1 MVLSGQAGL
10 LILEKQEEKQEIKD
24 IIANREEGYGY
35 QLKVAR
41 NEKDLTTTDV
51 ARELKLDEK
60 IIIALESEDQG
71 SLPVSAF
78 VCGYIRNYARFLN
91 IQPEPLVEYYK
102 REYRSNCSDP
112 ELKITRGKGIQGHTE
127 KPAFIMPVFGIAVA
141 ALLLFG
147 GWKLWQYVSSEYQT
161 KEPDKELNKDQDKD
175 SGFLI
180 PIAAESS
187 DNSAIDE
194 DPSQLSLPEP
204 DKDSLLPM
212 SESTADAPVSDIKTS
227 EPATAGTADKMAV
240 EKDADLQK
248 KVAEELNKDAGN
260 EVISTPVADKEDNV
274 VTDSG
279 TVAEPQT
286 GTAPVSQDL
295 FLKFNGDSWIVIK
308 DATGKKLATGLKRAG
323 QTLSLKGQPPYNL
336 FLGNGRVVDV
346 SIHGKKYDHSRYINN
361 KNIARFSVE

>member
-1 MVLSGQAGL
+1 M
-10 LILEKQEEKQEIKD
+10 EKQEIKD

-35 QLKVAR
+35 QLKIAR
-41 NEKDLTTTDV
+41 NEKNLATTDV

-60 IIIALESEDQG
+60 IIIALESEDQN

-112 ELKITRGKGIQGHTE
+112 ELKITRGKGIQEHTE
-127 KPAFIMPVFGIAVA
+127 KPAFIMSVIGIAVV

-147 GWKLWQYVSSEYQT
+147 GWQLWQYVSSEYLN

-175 SGFLI
+175 NGFLI

-187 DNSAIDE
+187 DNSVLDE

-204 DKDSLLPM
+204 DKNSLLPM
-212 SESTADAPVSDIKTS
+212 SESTADTPVSDIKTS
-227 EPATAGTADKMAV
+227 EPATAGIADKIAV
-240 EKDADLQK
+240 EKEAELQK
-248 KVAEELNKDAGN
+248 KTAEELNKDTGN
-260 EVISTPVADKEDNV
+260 EVISLPIADQEDNV
-274 VTDSG
+274 VTDSEIIA
-279 TVAEPQT
+279 VPQPEQ
-286 GTAPVSQDL
+286 AQPEAVSVSQDL
-295 FLKFNGDSWIVIK
+295 FLQFNGDSWIVIK
-308 DATGKKLATGLKRAG
+308 DVTGKKLATGLKRAG

>member
-1 MVLSGQAGL
+1 M
-10 LILEKQEEKQEIKD
+10 EKQEIKD

-35 QLKVAR
+35 QLKIAR
-41 NEKDLTTTDV
+41 NEKNLTTTDV

-60 IIIALESEDQG
+60 IIIALESEEQS
-71 SLPVSAF
+71 SLPVSVF

-102 REYRSNCSDP
+102 RECCSNCSDP

-127 KPAFIMPVFGIAVA
+127 KPAFIMPVIRIAVA

-147 GWKLWQYVSSEYQT
+147 SWQLWQYVSSEYLN
-161 KEPDKELNKDQDKD
+161 KELDKELNKDQDKD
-175 SGFLI
+175 NGFLI

-187 DNSAIDE
+187 DNSVLDE
-194 DPSQLSLPEP
+194 DPSQLSLSEP
-204 DKDSLLPM
+204 DRNSLQPL
-212 SESTADAPVSDIKTS
+212 SESTADTPVSDIKTS
-227 EPATAGTADKMAV
+227 EPATAGTADKIAV
-240 EKDADLQK
+240 EKEAELQK
-248 KVAEELNKDAGN
+248 KTAEELNKDTGN
-260 EVISTPVADKEDNV
+260 EVISLPIVDKEDNV
-274 VTDSG
+274 VTDSEIIA
-279 TVAEPQT
+279 VPQPE
-286 GTAPVSQDL
+286 AVSVSQDL
-295 FLKFNGDSWIVIK
+295 FLQFNGDSWIVIK

-336 FLGNGRVVDV
+336 LLGNGRVVDV

>member
-1 MVLSGQAGL
+1 M
-10 LILEKQEEKQEIKD
+10 EKQEIKD

-35 QLKVAR
+35 QLKIAR
-41 NEKDLTTTDV
+41 NEKNLTTTDV

-60 IIIALESEDQG
+60 IIIALESEEQS
-71 SLPVSAF
+71 SLPVSVF

-102 REYRSNCSDP
+102 RECRSNCSDP

-127 KPAFIMPVFGIAVA
+127 KPAFIMPVIRIAVA

-147 GWKLWQYVSSEYQT
+147 SWQLWQYVSSEYLN
-161 KEPDKELNKDQDKD
+161 KELDKELNKDQDKD
-175 SGFLI
+175 NGFLI

-187 DNSAIDE
+187 DNSVLDE
-194 DPSQLSLPEP
+194 DPSQLSLSEP
-204 DKDSLLPM
+204 DRNSLQPL
-212 SESTADAPVSDIKTS
+212 SESTADTPVSDIKTS
-227 EPATAGTADKMAV
+227 EPATAGTADKIAV
-240 EKDADLQK
+240 EKEAELQK
-248 KVAEELNKDAGN
+248 KTAEELNKDTGN
-260 EVISTPVADKEDNV
+260 EVISLPIVDKEDNV
-274 VTDSG
+274 VTDSEIIA
-279 TVAEPQT
+279 VPQPE
-286 GTAPVSQDL
+286 AVSVSQDL
-295 FLKFNGDSWIVIK
+295 FLQFNGDSWIVIK

-336 FLGNGRVVDV
+336 LLGNGRVVDV

>member
-24 IIANREEGYGY
+24 IIANREEGFGY

-41 NEKDLTTTDV
+41 NEKNLTTTDV

-60 IIIALESEDQG
+60 IIIALESEDQS

-102 REYRSNCSDP
+102 HEYRSNCSDP

-127 KPAFIMPVFGIAVA
+127 RPAFIMPVLGIAVA

-147 GWKLWQYVSSEYQT
+147 GWQLWQYVSSEY
-161 KEPDKELNKDQDKD
+161 LNKDLDKDKD
-175 SGFLI
+175 SLI
-180 PIAAESS
+180 SIVAESS

-204 DKDSLLPM
+204 DRGSLPPL
-212 SESTADAPVSDIKTS
+212 SESTADTLVLDINTS
-227 EPATAGTADKMAV
+227 ESVTSGTVNNIAV
-240 EKDADLQK
+240 EKEAELQK
-248 KVAEELNKDAGN
+248 KTVEELNKGAGN
-260 EVISTPVADKEDNV
+260 EAISLPLADKEDNE
-274 VTDSG
+274 VTDSEIS
-279 TVAEPQT
+279 AEPQPEQ
-286 GTAPVSQDL
+286 AQSEAVPVSQDL
-295 FLKFNGDSWIVIK
+295 NLQFNGDSWVVIK